1 MTWLLFSILLA
12 FWFKTEIP
20 RFAERIN
27 KQVYCELSSLI
38 PIKLSESE
46 FLATSTLSPI
56 KSNWTNLF
64 FILFP
69 LIMWLSSSPII
80 GLIFILLC
88 FLSLLDICYYLTD
101 IRYIALLFLLVL
113 WKSLTYFHN
122 ETLLFSCLFCL
133 LITLFSQFVF
143 KKESFGYGDML
154 LLCALAPLFEP
165 DKMLLLVLISSLFGI
180 FFYWLYWIFHKQKLE
195 KLPFIPFISMA
206 MGIVYFT

>member
-1 MTWLLFSILLA
+1 MWLLLSISSA
-12 FWFKTEIP
+12 FWFKAEIP
-20 RFAERIN
+20 RFATRIN
-27 KQVYCELSSLI
+27 QQIYQEMISINQL
-38 PIKLSESE
+38 KLSEQE
-46 FLATSTLSPI
+46 FIAQSALKPQQTRWA
-56 KSNWTNLF
+56 NLF
-64 FILFP
+64 FLLFP
-69 LIMWLSSSPII
+69 LIMYCSENPTI
-80 GLIFILLC
+80 GVIFILLC

-165 DKMLLLVLISSLFGI
+165 DKMLLLVLIASLFGI

-195 KLPFIPFISMA
+195 KLPFIPFISIA